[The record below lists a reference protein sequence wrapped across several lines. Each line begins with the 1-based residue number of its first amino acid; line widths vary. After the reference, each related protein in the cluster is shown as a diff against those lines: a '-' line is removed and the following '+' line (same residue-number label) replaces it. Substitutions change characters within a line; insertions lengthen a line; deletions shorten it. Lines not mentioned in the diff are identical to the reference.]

1 MWFKNKKKKA
11 RKAKRAEI
19 RKYTPEEKVKLIKE
33 YEGMNIPAGMFC
45 KWYGIAEPTLKEWM
59 GKYKAE
65 GEAGLEHK
73 GWGDR
78 IEVPEA
84 VKEAIL
90 KLKEKNPGIGA
101 KKIVDYLKRNNFVK
115 IYSKK
120 VMEILR
126 SSPRTASLI
135 VEKPKIKGNSDK
147 APLSFERS
155 RARQMYQMDIM
166 TFMLKGLFRVYLIAC
181 LDDYSRFVVSIGLY
195 RKQSTDNVLDVLREA
210 IERYGMPEELLTDNG
225 RQFYSWRGKSEFQKY
240 LTKSGIQHIRSRPYH
255 PQTLGKIES
264 LWRNLYQELLG
275 KIPLSSYEEA
285 KEKIEEWIRWYNYKR
300 PHQGIGGLV
309 PADRYFGVEK
319 SIREVMEKGA
329 GMVKDALVMDPRRL
343 KEPVY
348 LVGKIGGKEIKVIAK
363 EGSITVEGLE
373 GVEEKELP
381 KDAEVVE
388 YSQGEQSTKEA
399 ENGEQISPTDNSRR
413 ETFEAD
419 GSMGREAES
428 SGNLP
433 RNGDQQGSVLPVGAE
448 SESVDAGSLEAAKDG
463 KTGEQSCAG

>member
-1 MWFKNKKKKA
+1 MWFKNKRKKA
-11 RKAKRAEI
+11 RKIKRAEF
-19 RKYTPEEKVKLIKE
+19 RRYTPEEKIKLIKE
-33 YEGMNIPAGMFC
+33 YESMGVPAGMYC
-45 KWYGIAEPTLKEWM
+45 KWYGVSEPTLKEWVA
-59 GKYKAE
+59 KYKAE
-65 GEAGLEHK
+65 GEAGLENK
-73 GWGDR
+73 GWGEKA
-78 IEVPEA
+78 EVPEG
-84 VKEAIL
+84 VREAIL
-90 KLKEKNPGIGA
+90 KLKESNPGLGA

-115 IYSKK
+115 IYGAK
-120 VMEILR
+120 VMEVLR
-126 SSPRTASLI
+126 SSPRTAHLI
-135 VEKPKIKGNSDK
+135 AERPLLKGNSDK
-147 APLSFERS
+147 KPVTFERS

-181 LDDYSRFVVSIGLY
+181 LDDYSRFVVSVGLY
-195 RKQSTDNVLDVLREA
+195 RRQSTDNVLDVLREA
-210 IERYGMPEELLTDNG
+210 IERYGMPEEVLTDNG

-240 LTKSGIQHIRSRPYH
+240 LIKSGIQHIRSRPYH

-275 KIPLSSYEEA
+275 KVPLSSYEEA

-319 SIREVMEKGA
+319 SVREVMEKGA

-381 KDAEVVE
+381 KPLEVVK
-388 YSQGEQSTKEA
+388 SFQGEQA
-399 ENGEQISPTDNSRR
+399 NGDAGNGEQISPTDNSGR
-413 ETFEAD
+413 EVGEAD
-419 GSMGREAES
+419 GSMDREAES

-448 SESVDAGSLEAAKDG
+448 SESVDAGSIEAAKDG